1 MQVILHQSMNLRLL
15 MPDLRTWAVGNSQSR
30 GLVPYLLPV
39 RMRAI
44 TARFRFHRRLRYRTE
59 HRRLGHR
66 LTAGLM
72 RTMSNLSTADL
83 AHM

>member
-1 MQVILHQSMNLRLL
+1 MQAILHQSMILRLL
-15 MPDLRTWAVGNSQSR
+15 MPGLRIWAVGNSQSR

-39 RMRAI
+39 RMRVI
-44 TARFRFHRRLRYRTE
+44 TARFRFHRRLRYHTG

-66 LTAGLM
+66 LIAGLM

-83 AHM
+83 GHI